1 MGITAED
8 CWLCAVPLFHIS
20 GLSIVVRQLVLGC
33 SIRLY
38 DKFDEQQV
46 TQDLQEGRGTV
57 ISVVATMLQQ
67 LLSVY
72 PGLATASVLK
82 ECYWAADLAPD
93 K

>member
-1 MGITAED
+1 MAITAED

-57 ISVVATMLQQ
+57 ISVVATCCNNYC
-67 LLSVY
+67 LSI
-72 PGLATASVLK
+72 PKLATAPALK
-82 ECYWAADLAPD
+82 ECY
-93 K
+93 

>member
-46 TQDLQEGRGTV
+46 TQDLQEAEWNRHFSGCDN
-57 ISVVATMLQQ
+57 VATIIVC
-67 LLSVY
+67 LS
-72 PGLATASVLK
+72 
-82 ECYWAADLAPD
+82 
-93 K
+93 